1 MSEKMRISDLKK
13 IYRSCDT
20 FVVCSTQNQVVNY
33 IPIINMLEAKQTK
46 QGEEE
51 KQEEVVETKEV
62 KLFNIT
68 YKSNKKESSNEKK
81 KSDNDKWNENLNN
94 TLDASKQVKSSLDS
108 GLIVKKDKILHD
120 IFLNRGYDESEY
132 KTGILDEI
140 LDDENHNTS
149 NIIWNVTG
157 GQRNVLLTILRI
169 IKEERNVKHTII
181 YMEGNT
187 NRLIVGQAG
196 KDGEIQYI
204 ELDEIY
210 GCKELTI
217 EIVFGLSGFLIN
229 KKYNHIKLL
238 ENVKEP
244 TLIQSCIKNLWKLYK
259 DKEYGQIL
267 RTALLEVKTDQKNHE
282 LNKQRFK
289 EAFNKINNKVKI
301 KEKKLSEETIEELKE
316 FKDDAT
322 YKFGYYLEEMT
333 VYCLFEA
340 IKEIQSEQKKEIL
353 KDYFLEIGYDIHLDS
368 DNPEY
373 DGRKDFCQFDVVLL
387 TKAGQLII
395 FECKTGAIESK
406 DAKERMYTAYAVGGV
421 YGRPILIPVYLHDD
435 EVENLADQNK
445 AWKKVLETRNAATRA
460 QMKIW
465 RLDSLKKEINDLYEE
480 AMNEYC

>member
-1 MSEKMRISDLKK
+1 MSEKMEISALKK
-13 IYRSCDT
+13 IYRECDT
-20 FVVCSTQNQVVNY
+20 FVICSTQNQVVNY
-33 IPIINMLEAKQTK
+33 IPIINMLEAKQIEQETK
-46 QGEEE
+46 EN
-51 KQEEVVETKEV
+51 QEDVVESKEV

-68 YKSNKKESSNEKK
+68 YASNDEKE
-81 KSDNDKWNENLNN
+81 SDNDKWNKNLNN
-94 TLDASKQVKSSLDS
+94 ILDGSKQVKSSLDS

-120 IFLNRGYDESEY
+120 IFLNRGYDEGEY
-132 KTGILDEI
+132 KTDILDKI
-140 LDDENHNTS
+140 LDDEKHNTS

-187 NRLIVGQAG
+187 NRLIVGQVG
-196 KDGEIQYI
+196 EDGEIRYR

-217 EIVFGLSGFLIN
+217 ERVFGLSGFLIN

-244 TLIQSCIKNLWKLYK
+244 DLIQGCIKELWELYK

-267 RTALLEVKTDQKNHE
+267 RTALLEVKTDQNNHE

-289 EAFNKINNKVKI
+289 EAFDKINNKVKI
-301 KEKKLSEETIEELKE
+301 KEKKLRKETIEELKE
-316 FKDDAT
+316 LKDKAT

-340 IKEIQSEQKKEIL
+340 IKEIQSEQKKENL
-353 KDYFLEIGYDIHLDS
+353 KDYFLEIGYDIRLDG
-368 DNPEY
+368 DNSEY
-373 DGRKDFCQFDVVLL
+373 AGRKDFCQFDVVLL
-387 TKAGQLII
+387 TKTGQLII

-421 YGRPILIPVYLHDD
+421 YGKPILIPIYLCDD
-435 EVENLADQNK
+435 EVENLADQK
-445 AWKKVLETRNAATRA
+445 EAWKKVLETKNAATRA

-465 RLDSLKKEINDLYEE
+465 CLDRLKKEIDDLYRE
-480 AMNEYC
+480 AMEEYC